1 MADDIGAVN
10 LLPATRDIFSPR
22 QSALLADNLDPK
34 NVKKLNSGSKAQ
46 YIEGWHA
53 IAEANRIFG
62 FGAWDREL
70 VRCEETNR
78 EIVEVTQNNSRV
90 KQWRVGYL
98 YTVRIIVHGPDG
110 EIRRRDGT
118 GFGTGYAKPEA
129 LGEAIESAA
138 KEAETDA
145 MKRALMTFGNPFGL
159 ALYDKAKASV
169 GPSLLDD
176 EDENAGPSDAGE
188 REQPK
193 AQQGTGAG
201 SSPPDAAPVN
211 PAPAQP
217 MSKANARADFKA
229 MVEEI
234 RDTQTKAELVKWMK
248 DNTSRVALQPED
260 WRPEIRKECEAM
272 LQGFAAIAAAQ
283 QETDKA
289 LEHGNAR

>member
-10 LLPATRDIFSPR
+10 LVPATRDIFSPR

-34 NVKKLNSGSKAQ
+34 NVKKLSSGSKAQ

-176 EDENAGPSDAGE
+176 EDEDAGHSDAGQ

-193 AQQGTGAG
+193 AQLTTGAV
-201 SSPPDAAPVN
+201 STPDAAPVN
-211 PAPAQP
+211 PTPVQTL
-217 MSKANARADFKA
+217 SKAHARPDFGI
-229 MVEEI
+229 MVEEMRRI
-234 RDTQTKAELVKWMK
+234 TSVRDLKHWGKLNADRVK
-248 DNTSRVALQPED
+248 LQPRD
-260 WRPEIRKECEAM
+260 WQAEIRKQYVELME
-272 LQGFAAIAAAQ
+272 G
-283 QETDKA
+283 
-289 LEHGNAR
+289 LEHAERVAAEADEEFEDAR